1 VSEDLLG
8 GPNGEH
14 TNGDHANGARADR
27 DHANGDHTVEA
38 APQRLAV
45 ALLGGARVAS
55 ALSERT
61 GCTVVGTTE
70 EDHLAVAADLGG
82 PDTLVVGLA
91 AVPWPAVVEIH
102 AEGSAG
108 LPAYTGVVSWHALPL
123 LHDRLAEAVAPAA
136 ARGVH
141 VLLTAP
147 DPGPDTDPGDVAFLT
162 EVAEAVAARAE
173 LRSRSVAWRGTT
185 RTPTAVDALTSLVEA
200 HGKRDVVELPIAPGT
215 TADPALQA
223 AADGLGA
230 RLTCIDLGQATLLEL
245 LTAVVVTVAEH
256 EGIA

>member
-1 VSEDLLG
+1 VSEDLLA
-8 GPNGEH
+8 GPNG
-14 TNGDHANGARADR
+14 DRAASD
-27 DHANGDHTVEA
+27 DTGEEV
-38 APQRLAV
+38 PQQLAV
-45 ALLGGARVAS
+45 ALLGGARLAS
-55 ALSERT
+55 ALGERT

-70 EDHLAVAADLGG
+70 DDHLAVAAELGG

-91 AVPWPAVVEIH
+91 AVPWPAAVELH
-102 AEGSAG
+102 AEGSAS

-136 ARGVH
+136 VRGVH

-162 EVAEAVAARAE
+162 EVAEAVAIRAP
-173 LRSRSVAWRGTT
+173 LASRSVAWRGTT

-200 HGKRDVVELPIAPGT
+200 HGKRDVVELPVAPGT

-223 AADGLGA
+223 AAERLGA
-230 RLTCIDLGQATLLEL
+230 RLTCIDLGQTTLLEL
-245 LTAVVVTVAEH
+245 LAVVVVTVAEH
-256 EGIA
+256 EGMA